1 MSEGL
6 TERQEYYQKI
16 ARAFLKH
23 QTSLFF
29 LPPMD
34 LALIAEWEKLK
45 IPLEVIIEGIDRA
58 FSRQLNRKRK
68 KRIYSLSQCE
78 REILRAYSEFQER
91 LIGKKA
97 ALVEQ
102 NEKISRAKQEVETCL
117 ENLPDEISYLRQPLE
132 EALAC
137 LEAEKPDEAAL
148 ETLDEK
154 LEEMI
159 WEKTSEKEK
168 KAALDEVQKEYP
180 EKSDSQLSEI
190 QRIRLIK
197 KIRQTARIPHL
208 SLFYY

>member
-1 MSEGL
+1 
-6 TERQEYYQKI
+6 
-16 ARAFLKH
+16 
-23 QTSLFF
+23 
-29 LPPMD
+29 
-34 LALIAEWEKLK
+34 
-45 IPLEVIIEGIDRA
+45 
-58 FSRQLNRKRK
+58 
-68 KRIYSLSQCE
+68 LSQCE

-117 ENLPDEISYLRQPLE
+117 KNLPDEISYLRQPLE

-148 ETLDEK
+148 EALDEK